1 LATHSVLKDH
11 QTLRRRA
18 AEVILRVAEIADEDG
33 GTVTHQQQTLDRSH
47 YLRQL
52 AAKLDNNVF
61 VLAVVGEFSRG
72 KSSLINALLDR
83 PGLLPTSIEPT
94 TAAVTV
100 LSYAPELRVA
110 VTFKDGTTRDNLNL
124 DDLAHYAVGHDL
136 DGRQR
141 RAEAARRA
149 GGESWVSTMTETAI
163 DLDVEPRPQ
172 PAAVQMIHVG
182 VPSVFLRDGICLV
195 DTPGIGSINPDHGEA
210 TRAFIDKAD
219 AILFLV
225 NTDPVIS
232 QSECNFLAFLRDYV
246 SRFLFV
252 VTKIDRFS
260 PRERQQSVAY
270 TARTIEQ
277 HAGVARPRI
286 YPISA
291 KLALLGR
298 AEPDDAKYTASGF
311 PEFLNGLQ
319 RFLVEARGQEFLNKH
334 VGLALG
340 EVQQLLNAT
349 LVELQG
355 LRMSLEELPGSIDAA
370 RHALRRADDKRR
382 EILASLTNR
391 MRRIDGAME
400 AFSPSA
406 KVRLELM
413 LAGEIERL
421 VDGYDWEQ
429 LQRVSE
435 TIPVFIRDLLSTRL
449 GGDFARA
456 AEQLVAMRNDILDA
470 CRQHLGEV
478 SAGLQ
483 LRFEGLRLPQQL
495 TVSLDFDANE
505 LTRRLQR
512 IGTLTIGSTLAL
524 TIAGIVTVGPL
535 GVLVILGGL
544 IARHTMSSALRS
556 DVKRRLKVSVP
567 PALDRLLTELFQK
580 VREDITRAAEQF
592 RQEVEE
598 LLQGATSGI
607 DQTLARLE
615 QMRPASEDESG
626 ARQHRLRVRLAEL
639 EELQRELEAMT
650 EPDW

>member
-1 LATHSVLKDH
+1 LKDH
-11 QTLRRRA
+11 HTLRRRA
-18 AEVILRVAEIADEDG
+18 AEVVVRVAELADEEG
-33 GTVTHQQQTLDRSH
+33 GTVTHQQTTLPRGQ

-94 TAAVTV
+94 TAAITI
-100 LSYAPELRVA
+100 LSYAPEPRVT
-110 VTFKDGTTRDNLNL
+110 VTFKDGTRR
-124 DDLAHYAVGHDL
+124 DDLSPEDLARYAVGYDL
-136 DGRQR
+136 DGRER
-141 RAEAARRA
+141 HAAAARRA
-149 GGESWVSTMTETAI
+149 AGIGESWVGGLTETTLDI
-163 DLDVEPRPQ
+163 SLDVAGPRTP
-172 PAAVQMIHVG
+172 PVATIHVG
-182 VPSVFLRDGICLV
+182 VPSPFLRDGICLV
-195 DTPGIGSINPDHGEA
+195 DTPGIGSVNPEHGEA
-210 TRAFIDKAD
+210 TRGFIDKAD
-219 AILFLV
+219 AVLFLV

-246 SRFLFV
+246 NRFLFI

-277 HAGVARPRI
+277 HAGLARPPI
-286 YPISA
+286 YPVSA
-291 KLALLGR
+291 KLAILGR
-298 AEPDDAKYTASGF
+298 AEPDEVKYAASGF
-311 PEFLNGLQ
+311 PVFLNALH

-334 VGLALG
+334 AGLALG
-340 EVQQLLNAT
+340 EVQGLINAT

-370 RHALRRADDKRR
+370 RSALRHADLKRR
-382 EILASLTNR
+382 DILTALGHR
-391 MRRIDGAME
+391 LRRIDAAME
-400 AFSPSA
+400 SFSPPA
-406 KVRLELM
+406 KVRLELQ
-413 LAGEIERL
+413 LASEVERL

-435 TIPVFIRDLLSTRL
+435 TMPILIRDILATRL
-449 GGDFARA
+449 GADFARA
-456 AEQLVAMRNDILDA
+456 AEQLVAMRSDILDA

-478 SAGLQ
+478 SAGLR
-483 LRFEGLRLPQQL
+483 LRFEGLRLPQQM

-505 LTRRLQR
+505 LKGRLQR
-512 IGTLTIGSTLAL
+512 IGTVTIGSTLAL
-524 TIAGIVTVGPL
+524 TIASIVAVGPL
-535 GVLVILGGL
+535 GAVVVLGGL
-544 IARHTMSSALRS
+544 VARHTLSSALRN
-556 DVKRRLKVSVP
+556 DVKRRLKMSVG
-567 PALDRLLTELFQK
+567 PALDRLLKELFQK
-580 VREDITRAAEQF
+580 VRDDITQTAEQF

-598 LLQGATSGI
+598 FLQGATAGI

-615 QMRPASEDESG
+615 QMRPVSMDESG

-639 EELQRELEAMT
+639 EELQRELEALT